1 MLLLLLLTLDS
12 VTIILAPDFKV
23 VADNDADD
31 IAIVVDDVV
40 ASVDVDSNN
49 IIILIVVEW
58 QIRVLSIS
66 DNSDGAVE
74 VELPFDVTTG
84 S

>member
-12 VTIILAPDFKV
+12 VTIILAPDFRV

-49 IIILIVVEW
+49 IIILIVVE
-58 QIRVLSIS
+58 
-66 DNSDGAVE
+66 
-74 VELPFDVTTG
+74 
-84 S
+84 